1 MIKKSI
7 AIIGGGSASLMLA
20 GSIDTQKFD
29 VIIYEKN
36 KALGRKFLVAGDG
49 GFNLTHSEEISNFIT
64 RYVPR
69 QFITP
74 FINHFSNQDLRDWL
88 HSLGIETFVGT
99 SKRVFPKKG
108 IKPIQVLKAFEQ
120 LCINHNV
127 KFQFGYTWKGWKD
140 KALFFENHLQQS
152 FVTCPDI
159 VVFALGGASW
169 KVTGSDG
176 TWLNFFNEKQITTVP
191 FLPSNCAY
199 QINWDATLIHK
210 HAGSA
215 LKNCCFS
222 CNEQSKKG
230 EVVVTKFGIE
240 GNAVYALSP
249 NIREELMKQRK
260 ALLFIDFKPEFSKED
275 ILLRFQ
281 RFKKTNMKSFLKDCL
296 HLTDLQIDLLKNA
309 TNKETY
315 NSINL
320 IADKIKSFEVTI
332 IDFSPID
339 QAISTVGGIHLD
351 ELNPH
356 LELKKL
362 PNHYCIGEMIDWDAP
377 TGGYLLQACF
387 SMGKYLANYL
397 NQNN

>member
-20 GSIDTQKFD
+20 SGIDTQKFD
-29 VIIYEKN
+29 VTIYEKN

-49 GFNLTHSEEISNFIT
+49 GLNLTHSEELPDFIT
-64 RYVPR
+64 RYVPHS
-69 QFITP
+69 FMAP
-74 FINHFSNQDLRDWL
+74 YINHFSNQNLRDYL
-88 HSLGIETFVGT
+88 NALGIHTFVGT

-108 IKPIQVLKAFEQ
+108 IKPIQVLKSFEQ
-120 LCINHNV
+120 LCISHNV
-127 KFQFGYTWKGWKD
+127 KFQFDYTWKGWKD
-140 KALFFENHLQQS
+140 KGLYFENNHQQS
-152 FVTCPDI
+152 FVVDADI

-176 TWLNFFNEKQITTVP
+176 AWLNYFTEKQITTVP
-191 FLPSNCAY
+191 FMPSNCAY
-199 QINWDATLIHK
+199 QINWEASLIHQ

-215 LKNCCFS
+215 LKNCSFKCE
-222 CNEQSKKG
+222 EQSKKG

-249 NIREELMKQRK
+249 SIRKELLQHGK
-260 ALLFIDFKPEFSKED
+260 ALLYIDFKPEFSKDD
-275 ILLRFQ
+275 ILLRYQ
-281 RFKKTNMKSFLKDCL
+281 RFKKNSMKSFLKDHL
-296 HLTDLQIDLLKNA
+296 HLTDLQIDLLKNT

-320 IADKIKSFEVTI
+320 ITDKIKSFEVVI
-332 IDFSPID
+332 VGFAPID
-339 QAISTVGGIHLD
+339 QAISTVGGIHIE
-351 ELNPH
+351 ELNSH

-362 PNHYCIGEMIDWDAP
+362 PHHYCIGEMIDWDAP

-387 SMGKYLANYL
+387 SMGKYLADYL